1 MRAGLDPVR
10 DVKLVAFGRLGLVS
24 QAMFTGVVDA
34 ALLSPPDTIEARKFG
49 LRMLM
54 DLATARIP
62 CLFTSVVTTR
72 AVLEKSPAALGSISQ
87 GAPAWASNLR

>member
-1 MRAGLDPVR
+1 M
-10 DVKLVAFGRLGLVS
+10 AFGRLGLVS

-34 ALLSPPDTIEARKFG
+34 ALLSPPDTIEARKSG

-62 CLFTSVVTTR
+62 CLFTSIVTTR
-72 AVLEKSPAALGSISQ
+72 AVLEKSPAALDRFSRGSA
-87 GAPAWASNLR
+87 GSNLR